1 MRTSLQNIMEE
12 VSKLT
17 LKVREK
23 GFVWMQRRA
32 LDDYKKSVF
41 CKLLNVI
48 YDLERE
54 YNVFWRWRIRNWGE
68 RIDFVRCNSFF
79 FYTGHIFMN
88 YHFDRYYFM
97 IIILHHNLKTHFD
110 YSYYFN
116 PFQCRSEVNLYSTNW
131 YSIWYQFLRRQT
143 LVIFSVIPMS
153 TIREWWMHTSL
164 QADIVETLLL
174 RLATHASIILDF
186 ELLNCQS

>member
-116 PFQCRSEVNLYSTNW
+116 PFQCRSVKFIQRIGIPYGTSFFADKRLSSFLLY
-131 YSIWYQFLRRQT
+131 RC
-143 LVIFSVIPMS
+143 
-153 TIREWWMHTSL
+153 
-164 QADIVETLLL
+164 
-174 RLATHASIILDF
+174 RL
-186 ELLNCQS
+186 